1 MHKVEKGTASHA
13 FAETVLA
20 VTEKGNSVEYVE
32 LQGKLKCVYFEQYSQ
47 PT

>member
-20 VTEKGNSVEYVE
+20 VTEKG
-32 LQGKLKCVYFEQYSQ
+32 KLSGACLSSREN
-47 PT
+47 